1 MSRRVGV
8 ALVASLIVF
17 TLLLVALALRK
28 PAPPPTPGAPAG
40 LGSLAV
46 VGDRMWR
53 WVGPAEC
60 TPATDKVPL
69 ERFSEGRW
77 QPVNVPLVNVTSI
90 SFANAIEGI
99 AVGTTSNC
107 ALGVVV
113 TRDGGKTWWLRSGS
127 PPLLDGVL
135 LDNTLWGVLRGT
147 HTGQTLVDRYIQT
160 GTRIRPGPAI
170 DTSPCDA
177 TDGVPTQVA
186 AYTPDFA
193 LQLCQQDVSDG
204 RLLARTI
211 NGGVSWDRLTDN
223 RPMTGLDGDGT
234 FTRLEVAGDASVWAL
249 FEGGECPEGQ
259 LRSSTNGGSTFQ
271 RLPCPADNYPLATVF
286 DFAFSSP
293 TQGVLLGLDT
303 SDQPVLLTTSDAGAT
318 WKPSISE

>member
-8 ALVASLIVF
+8 AVVAALVVV

-28 PAPPPTPGAPAG
+28 PPPPPTPAAPAG
-40 LGSLAV
+40 SGSLAV

-53 WVGPAEC
+53 WVGPDAC
-60 TPATDKVPL
+60 TPAADKVPL

-77 QPVNVPLVNVTSI
+77 QPVDVPLVEVTSI

-113 TRDGGKTWWLRSGS
+113 TRDGGKSWSLRSSS

-135 LDNTLWGVLRGT
+135 VDHTLWGVLRGT
-147 HTGQTLVDRYIQT
+147 KSGETLVERYIQT
-160 GTRIRPGPAI
+160 GTKIRPGPAI
-170 DTSPCDA
+170 DASPCDA
-177 TDGVPTQVA
+177 TDGVPTEVA
-186 AYTPDFA
+186 AYTPDYA

-211 NGGVSWDRLTDN
+211 NGGLSWDRLTDN

-234 FTRLEVAGDASVWAL
+234 FTRLEVAGDASVWVL

-259 LRSSTNGGSTFQ
+259 LRSSTNVGGNFQ
-271 RLPCPADNYPLATVF
+271 RLPCPADSAPLAKVF
-286 DFAFSSP
+286 DIAFSSA
-293 TQGVLLGLDT
+293 TEGMLLGLDT
-303 SDQPVLLTTSDAGAT
+303 ADQPVLLTTRDAGAT
-318 WKPSISE
+318 WN